1 MRWCPREVPGTVPA
15 VRGHEGGIWLLR
27 VCMEEDGERHS
38 QSWNPRAMAGW
49 EERHL
54 QNMQDLKEEP

>member
-1 MRWCPREVPGTVPA
+1 MPGTVPA